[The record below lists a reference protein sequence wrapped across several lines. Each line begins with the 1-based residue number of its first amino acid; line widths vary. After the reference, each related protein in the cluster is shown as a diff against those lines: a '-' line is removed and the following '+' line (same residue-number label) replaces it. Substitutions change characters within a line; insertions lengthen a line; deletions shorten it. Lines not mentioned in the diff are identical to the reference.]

1 VAPYLTAQAIEST
14 LRAIA
19 GAAESE
25 VVLSYRAEES
35 VLDDVGG

>member
-19 GAAESE
+19 GAAES